1 MRPCYLG
8 SKQQDI
14 TSSADVSPRHSNL
27 ESGARDYLKGLKEDF
42 LLGHEMR
49 LLHGLEDFHLDH
61 VSLNA
66 VDSLDE
72 TT

>member
-1 MRPCYLG
+1 MHFLAVAKRE
-8 SKQQDI
+8 I
-14 TSSADVSPRHSNL
+14 NINVSPRHSNL

-61 VSLNA
+61 WRS
-66 VDSLDE
+66 VDSGQACRGN
-72 TT
+72 